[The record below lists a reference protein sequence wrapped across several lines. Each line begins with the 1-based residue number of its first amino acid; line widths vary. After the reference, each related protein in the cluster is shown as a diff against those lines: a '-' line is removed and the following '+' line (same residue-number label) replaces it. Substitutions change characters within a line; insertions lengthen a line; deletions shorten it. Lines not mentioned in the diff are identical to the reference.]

1 MLDNFVG
8 VGPKNRL
15 QEKKRKRKI
24 VGGIKRGRWRE
35 KFSGD
40 ACSSRVTAK
49 WPSLGSML
57 DSSGDP
63 VK

>member
-24 VGGIKRGRWRE
+24 VGGKKGRWRE
-35 KFSGD
+35 KFSGGVF
-40 ACSSRVTAK
+40 SSRVTAK
-49 WPSLGSML
+49 WLSLGSAF
-57 DSSGDP
+57 DSPGDP